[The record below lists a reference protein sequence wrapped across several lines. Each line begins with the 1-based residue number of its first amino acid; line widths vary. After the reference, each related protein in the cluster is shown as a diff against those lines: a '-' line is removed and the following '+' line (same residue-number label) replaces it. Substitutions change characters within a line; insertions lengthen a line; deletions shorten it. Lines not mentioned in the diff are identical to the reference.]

1 MAFTDAGTKDL
12 REYCEGAFLYIS
24 FQTSADAEVY
34 RVKTDAANV
43 TLVEDHEDEDKRLTY
58 EVTILGSDVTSFGET
73 LPVTI
78 EKAKFYKVATEGDA
92 MTSDTD
98 TAVTLSA
105 AGDSVVATVKI
116 IIPAV

>member
-12 REYCEGAFLYIS
+12 REYCEGALIYIS
-24 FQTSADAEVY
+24 FQTSGDAEIY
-34 RVKTDAANV
+34 RVKTDATNV
-43 TLVEDHEDEDKRLTY
+43 TMTEDHEDADKRLTY
-58 EVTILGSDVTSFGET
+58 EVTILGSDVETFGGT

-78 EKAKFYKVATEGDA
+78 TKAKFYKVATAGTA
-92 MTSDTD
+92 MTDDSD

-105 AGDSVVATVKI
+105 SGDSVVATVKI